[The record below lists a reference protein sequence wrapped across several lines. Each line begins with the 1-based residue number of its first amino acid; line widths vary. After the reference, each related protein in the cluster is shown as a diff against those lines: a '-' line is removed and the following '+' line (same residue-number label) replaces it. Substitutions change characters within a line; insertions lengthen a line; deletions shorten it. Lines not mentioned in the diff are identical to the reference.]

1 MTMSQWFL
9 FFLLVQVIHF
19 LGTWKLYVKAGK
31 KSWQAIV
38 PVYNAVVL
46 MQIINRP
53 RWWVILLF
61 VPIVNLIMF
70 PVVWVETLRSFGK
83 NKTVDTILGVVTLGL
98 YIYYINYAVDVKYV
112 ENRSTKAA
120 TSSGE
125 TVSSILFAVVVATVI
140 HTYVIQPYTIP
151 TSSLEKTLL
160 VGDFL
165 FVSKFHYGARTPM
178 TTVALPMVH
187 DTLPF
192 TKKNSY
198 LKKPHLPYFR
208 LPGFQKIQHNDIVVF
223 NWPTDTVY
231 QFNDPLR
238 RPAVD
243 KPIDK
248 KTNYVKR
255 AVGLPGENI
264 SLVNGDVYINNEK
277 LKLNDRARLQSTYTV
292 KTDGTPIDLN
302 ALVKRLDT
310 REGIEYFN
318 NDPKTLIFAALTDEN
333 VEVLKSM
340 SQIVSVTKGYPEEAK
355 AYIQAAYANVIFP
368 HNSKTW
374 TNDDLGPLHIPAK
387 GETVTLNAD
396 NFPMYQRVIQVYEG
410 NKLEVRDNKI
420 YINDVAT
427 DKYTFQQ
434 DYYFMMGDNRNRS
447 EDSRYWGFVPEDHIV
462 GKPVFVWLSIDQYVP
477 WSKALDKIRW
487 DRMFTTVNGNGKQT
501 SYFPYFL
508 VAVIG
513 LVGYN
518 TYKKRKEK
526 KNSKY

>member
-1 MTMSQWFL
+1 MTMTQWFL

-19 LGTWKLYVKAGK
+19 LGTWKLYVKAGR
-31 KSWQAIV
+31 KSWEAIV
-38 PVYNAVVL
+38 PVYNAIVL
-46 MQIINRP
+46 MGIINRP
-53 RWWVILLF
+53 KWWVILLF
-61 VPIVNLIMF
+61 IPIVNLIMF
-70 PVVWVETLRSFGK
+70 PVVWVEILRSFGK
-83 NKTVDTILGVVTLGL
+83 NKAIDTVLGVVTLGL
-98 YIYYINYAVDVKYV
+98 YIFYINYATDAKYV
-112 ENRSTKAA
+112 ENRSTKAE
-120 TSSGE
+120 SNSGE
-125 TVSSILFAVVVATVI
+125 TVSSILFAVVVATII

-187 DTLPF
+187 DTIPG
-192 TKKNSY
+192 TKLNSY

-255 AVGLPGENI
+255 AVGLPGENLSI
-264 SLVNGDVYINNEK
+264 KDGDVYINGEK
-277 LKLNDRARLQSTYTV
+277 MKLNDRAKLQFTYTV
-292 KTDGTPIDLN
+292 KTDGSSIDFNSLI
-302 ALVKRLDT
+302 KRLDL
-310 REGIEYFN
+310 REGASYYN
-318 NDPKTLIFAALTDEN
+318 NDPTTIILGAVTDEAA
-333 VEVLKSM
+333 EVLRSVTGVVSVQKGLPKDY
-340 SQIVSVTKGYPEEAK
+340 QDQITPIVSKML
-355 AYIQAAYANVIFP
+355 FP
-368 HNSKTW
+368 HNQVGW
-374 TNDDLGPLHIPAK
+374 NEENLGPIHIPAE
-387 GETVTLNAD
+387 GETVTLTQENLP
-396 NFPMYQRVIQVYEG
+396 FYQRAISVYEH
-410 NKLEVRDNKI
+410 NKLEVKNGQI

-434 DYYFMMGDNRNRS
+434 NYYFMMGDNRNRS
-447 EDSRYWGFVPEDHIV
+447 EDSRYWGYVPEDHIV
-462 GKPVFVWLSIDQYVP
+462 GKPVFVWMSLDQAIP
-477 WSKALDKIRW
+477 WGQAIDKIRW
-487 DRMFTTVNGNGKQT
+487 DRLFTTVNGNGKQV

-508 VAVIG
+508 VIVFG

-526 KNSKY
+526 KNSKF